1 MVYQAIVGTGGQIVA
16 PLAIH
21 DIVVSIDGKC
31 VGGMSELSVQLLV
44 ETSGANLTV
53 TVARYLHAETI
64 RKEASI
70 HEAKVLE
77 LTDQQC
83 ADKRQ
88 MDWVDA
94 GITAA
99 DNSAFSIRPREL
111 NVVSEKK
118 REIVHKAT
126 RTKMDIKSEKKQVLL
141 CNDEDQR
148 DRTFN
153 TMKTPQKKPRLPTT
167 PLAQPSRLSNDMLTT
182 TSHTE
187 TIPGLKSGD
196 CATTPLSIQKL
207 RDATF
212 LPSVHGS
219 LMQESDDGNA
229 WFNCVCMHCH
239 DERVPV
245 FWVQCDSCC
254 SWYNVARGCVGFDE
268 DQAESI
274 TWICPGCPDDG
285 RDNSLLGQ
293 DSTSLMIKT
302 FLPASPGY
310 DSFITSPEREHVH
323 PTHSLLEHL
332 TDPQLSEVLVRSPD
346 AQSLIEHQTEPLHED
361 SKRESLPANEVE
373 AHSGEKVALFQ
384 AGDRVKVKQHSWSY
398 VNHPEGVA
406 VILKTSKD
414 EYGDPIYDIK
424 YVIDRIRKRGV
435 MEKYLTLAF

>member
-1 MVYQAIVGTGGQIVA
+1 
-16 PLAIH
+16 
-21 DIVVSIDGKC
+21 
-31 VGGMSELSVQLLV
+31 MSELSVQLLV
-44 ETSGANLTV
+44 ETSGANLTI

-70 HEAKVLE
+70 HEAEVLE

-99 DNSAFSIRPREL
+99 DNSAFSIRPREP

-126 RTKMDIKSEKKQVLL
+126 RTKIDIESEKKQALL

-148 DRTFN
+148 DGTFN
-153 TMKTPQKKPRLPTT
+153 AVTPPQKPTT
-167 PLAQPSRLSNDMLTT
+167 PLAQPSRLSTDMPHT
-182 TSHTE
+182 TSQTE
-187 TIPGLKSGD
+187 TIPGLKSGAD

-207 RDATF
+207 RDATS
-212 LPSVHGS
+212 LPSDHGS
-219 LMQESDDGNA
+219 QLQESDDGNA
-229 WFNCVCMHCH
+229 WFNCVCMQCH

-268 DQAESI
+268 EQAESI
-274 TWICPGCPDDG
+274 KWICPGCPDDG
-285 RDNSLLGQ
+285 GVNSLLGQ
-293 DSTSLMIKT
+293 DSTSLMMKS

-310 DSFITSPEREHVH
+310 DSFITSPEQDLVH
-323 PTHSLLEHL
+323 PPHSPSLLEYQ
-332 TDPQLSEVLVRSPD
+332 TDPQLSEVLVLSPD
-346 AQSLIEHQTEPLHED
+346 AQALIEHQTEPRHED

-373 AHSGEKVALFQ
+373 AHSGEKVAQFKP
-384 AGDRVKVKQHSWSY
+384 GDRVHVKQHSWSY

-414 EYGDPIYDIK
+414 EDGDPIYDIK